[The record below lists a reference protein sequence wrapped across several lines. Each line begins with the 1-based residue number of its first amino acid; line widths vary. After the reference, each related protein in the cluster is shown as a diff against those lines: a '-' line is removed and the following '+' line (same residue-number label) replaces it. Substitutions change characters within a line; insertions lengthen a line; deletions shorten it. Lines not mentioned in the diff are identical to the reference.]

1 MVVKFSDVNM
11 ILPVVPYGN
20 QMLRKVCSDITDFTQ
35 LPELIDNMWQ
45 TMYNSNGIG
54 LAAPQIN
61 QSIRLFVV
69 DTTQIEG
76 YADAI
81 KEPFINAKII
91 DFSQETCKELEGCLS
106 IPYVRDW
113 VVRPTSIT
121 IEYLDS
127 NLTKQIKVFS
137 GMNARVIQHE
147 YDHIEGKL
155 FVDRLPQL
163 SKRLIKKSLDDI
175 LEGKVNTRY
184 PLLRK

>member
-1 MVVKFSDVNM
+1 
-11 ILPVVPYGN
+11 
-20 QMLRKVCSDITDFTQ
+20 MLRKVCSDITDFAP

-61 QSIRLFVV
+61 HSIRLFIV

-76 YADAI
+76 YVEAI
-81 KEPFINAKII
+81 KEPFINARII

-127 NLTKQIKVFS
+127 SFNKQVKEFG

-155 FVDRLPQL
+155 FVDKLPQL

-175 LEGKVNTRY
+175 LEGKVMTKY